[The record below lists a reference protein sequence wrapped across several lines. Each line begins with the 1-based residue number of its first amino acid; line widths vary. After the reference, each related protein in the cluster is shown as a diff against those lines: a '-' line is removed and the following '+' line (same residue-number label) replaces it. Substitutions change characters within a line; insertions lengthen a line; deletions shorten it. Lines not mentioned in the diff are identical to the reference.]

1 MDKEQK
7 SFMYFALIVIFV
19 AMILILS
26 TFKIDKKDTIQTN
39 ETEQGA
45 VSK

>member
-7 SFMYFALIVIFV
+7 FFMYFALIVIFV
-19 AMILILS
+19 VMILILS
-26 TFKIDKKDTIQTN
+26 TFKIDKKDVIQTN